1 MLDGELQN
9 ITRQQ
14 FIIEALQPRVLLSAT
29 LAEDVTDDTVMT
41 CVMIDLLPAGEFV
54 ESESPQEPVG
64 DSADEPAAG
73 EEVLMYNTML
83 ASETDVPENQIE
95 YTTLETQVDVPAG
108 DEGEVVYYTM
118 VGEENPENLEDVP
131 VDGGV
136 TDVPEEWVYMTG
148 VGEGPN
154 VFHPLND
161 NPEILQS
168 STGSTVD
175 SPNLQAP
182 PPAQSAGF
190 AKLQAQPAVARSV
203 LSLDSQ
209 DLLASPNDVLV

>member
-14 FIIEALQPRVLLSAT
+14 FIIEPLQPRVLLSAT
-29 LAEDVTDDTVMT
+29 VAEDVVGTEMT

-64 DSADEPAAG
+64 DPAGELAAG
-73 EEVLMYNTML
+73 EEVFMYTML
-83 ASETDVPENQIE
+83 ASETDSAEDQIE
-95 YTTLETQVDVPAG
+95 YTTLQSEIEIPAG
-108 DEGEVVYYTM
+108 EDGEVIYYTM
-118 VGEENPENLEDVP
+118 VGEENPENLEDMP

-136 TDVPEEWVYMTG
+136 IDMPEEWVYMTG
-148 VGEGPN
+148 VGSEGPN
-154 VFHPLND
+154 VYHPLND
-161 NPEILQS
+161 NPEILQTGVE
-168 STGSTVD
+168 STDAQNV
-175 SPNLQAP
+175 QA
-182 PPAQSAGF
+182 PPAQSATF
-190 AKLQAQPAVARSV
+190 ARLQAQPAVARSV